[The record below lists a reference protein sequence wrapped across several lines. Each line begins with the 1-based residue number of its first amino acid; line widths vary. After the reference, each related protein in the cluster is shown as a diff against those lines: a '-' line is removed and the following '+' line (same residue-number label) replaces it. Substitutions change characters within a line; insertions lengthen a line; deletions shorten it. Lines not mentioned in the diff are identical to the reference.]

1 MPRIINEDLIAK
13 IAEFAGRDYS
23 KAATGREL
31 NLDRATVRKY
41 WPEEEEESEVE
52 ETPEVKLSLEDEF
65 NLITTRNELGWDI
78 NETLSKIE
86 NRRWE
91 TPELRKKGQ
100 LAIDSLRFLKD
111 KVKKA
116 EKLDGLDSLAN
127 LVNQKR
133 EELNPVLEE
142 DDKLE
147 RERLEREEK
156 ERKEQAARRRE
167 GDEILWQHYMAILP
181 WYIPC
186 PKYIED
192 VVRTFLVKNGYDDWA
207 RVLGSQMAMVD
218 ELKWED
224 DMDELEPLSQ
234 EFLNI
239 ITGHPEEKDKIIEV
253 MAQRRLRLLTAR
265 DEDIIDAFNAWL
277 NSEED
282 AEFVEGALKL
292 AGIFWRLAKERYID
306 IDELMKQEA
315 SLSQDRQETGLLNQR
330 PYPVDRRALTKKR
343 GASPS

>member
-13 IAEFAGRDYS
+13 IAEFAGRSYS
-23 KAATGREL
+23 KSATGREL

-65 NLITTRNELGWDI
+65 NLLTTRNELGWDI

-86 NRRWE
+86 DRRWE

-100 LAIDSLRFLKD
+100 LATESLRFLKG
-111 KVKKA
+111 KVQKA
-116 EKLDGLDSLAN
+116 ETLDQLDSLSS
-127 LVNQKR
+127 LVNRKR
-133 EELNPVLEE
+133 EELKPILEE

-147 RERLEREEK
+147 EKRLEREEK
-156 ERKEQAARRRE
+156 ERKEEAARRRKGHE
-167 GDEILWQHYMAILP
+167 TLKQYYLAILP

-186 PKYIED
+186 PKYIEN
-192 VVRTFLVKNGYDDWA
+192 VMITFLCKYGYDDWA

-315 SLSQDRQETGLLNQR
+315 SLPEETAR
-330 PYPVDRRALTKKR
+330 DKRSKEDKARRTLA
-343 GASPS
+343 A

>member
-1 MPRIINEDLIAK
+1 MPRIINQDVIAQ
-13 IAEFAGRDYS
+13 IADFAGRGYS
-23 KAATGREL
+23 KAAAAREL
-31 NLDRATVRKY
+31 KLDRATVRKY
-41 WPEEEEESEVE
+41 WPEEKEESEVE

-65 NLITTRNELGWDI
+65 NLMTTRSELSWDI
-78 NETLSKIE
+78 AETLTKIE
-86 NRRWE
+86 NRGWE
-91 TPELRKKGQ
+91 TAELRKQGQ
-100 LAIDSLRFLKD
+100 LAAEGLRFLKG
-111 KVKKA
+111 KVQKT
-116 EKLDGLDSLAN
+116 ETLDGLTSLSS
-127 LVNQKR
+127 LVNRKR
-133 EELNPVLEE
+133 EELKPILEE

-147 RERLEREEK
+147 EKRLEREEK
-156 ERKEQAARRRE
+156 ERKEEAARRRKGHE
-167 GDEILWQHYMAILP
+167 TLWQHYLSILP

-186 PKYIED
+186 PKYTED
-192 VVRTFLVKNGYDDWA
+192 VVRTFLVKNGYYEWA
-207 RVLGSQMAMVD
+207 EVLGSQLALVD

-253 MAQRRLRLLTAR
+253 MAQRRLRILTAR

-282 AEFVEGALKL
+282 AEFVEGALKV

-315 SLSQDRQETGLLNQR
+315 SPPKEPAKDKRGKA
-330 PYPVDRRALTKKR
+330 DKARRAL
-343 GASPS
+343 AA

>member
-13 IAEFAGRDYS
+13 IADFAGRGYS
-23 KAATGREL
+23 KSATGREL
-31 NLDRATVRKY
+31 KLDRATVRKY
-41 WPEEEEESEVE
+41 WPEEEEESEVA

-65 NLITTRNELGWDI
+65 RLLTSRNELGWDI

-86 NRRWE
+86 DRRWE
-91 TPELRKKGQ
+91 TPELTKKGQ
-100 LAIDSLRFLKD
+100 LATESLRFLKG
-111 KVKKA
+111 KVQKA
-116 EKLDGLDSLAN
+116 ETLDELGSLSG
-127 LVNQKR
+127 LVNLKC
-133 EELNPVLEE
+133 EELKPILEE

-147 RERLEREEK
+147 EKRLEREEK
-156 ERKEQAARRRE
+156 ERKEEAARRRKGHE
-167 GDEILWQHYMAILP
+167 TLWQYYLAILP

-186 PKYIED
+186 RKYIED
-192 VVRTFLVKNGYDDWA
+192 VVRTFLVKNGYYEWA
-207 RVLGSQMAMVD
+207 EVLGSQLALVD

-253 MAQRRLRLLTAR
+253 MAQRRLRILTAR

-315 SLSQDRQETGLLNQR
+315 SPPKEPAKDKRGKA
-330 PYPVDRRALTKKR
+330 DKARRAL
-343 GASPS
+343 AA

>member
-1 MPRIINEDLIAK
+1 MPRIINEDLITK
-13 IAEFAGRDYS
+13 IAELAGRGYS
-23 KAATGREL
+23 KSATGREL
-31 NLDRATVRKY
+31 NLDRATIRKY
-41 WPEEEEESEVE
+41 WPEEKEEIKVE

-65 NLITTRNELGWDI
+65 RLIANRNELSWDI
-78 NETLSKIE
+78 GETLSKIE
-86 NRRWE
+86 NRHWE
-91 TPELRKKGQ
+91 TRELRKKGQ

-111 KVKKA
+111 KVRKA
-116 EKLDGLDSLAN
+116 GKVDELDSLAN

-142 DDKLE
+142 DAKLE

-156 ERKEQAARRRE
+156 ERQEEAARRRKGRE
-167 GDEILWQHYMAILP
+167 TLWQHYLAIIP

-186 PKYIED
+186 RKYTED
-192 VVRTFLVKNGYDDWA
+192 VVRTFFGNYGYDHWA
-207 RVLGSQMAMVD
+207 RVLGSQLALVD

-224 DMDELEPLSQ
+224 DMDELGPLFG

-253 MAQRRLRLLTAR
+253 MAQRRLRLLTPR
-265 DEDIIDAFNAWL
+265 DEDIIDAFTEWL

-282 AEFVEGALKL
+282 KKFVEGALKL
-292 AGIFWRLAKERYID
+292 SGIFRRLAEERYID

-315 SLSQDRQETGLLNQR
+315 SPPKEPAKDKRSKADKVRQTL
-330 PYPVDRRALTKKR
+330 A
-343 GASPS
+343 A

>member
-1 MPRIINEDLIAK
+1 MPRVINQDLIAQ

-23 KAATGREL
+23 KSAAGREL

-41 WPEEEEESEVE
+41 WPEEKEEIKVE

-65 NLITTRNELGWDI
+65 RLTTTRNELTWDI

-91 TPELRKKGQ
+91 TRELRKKGQ
-100 LAIDSLRFLKD
+100 LAIDSLKFLHEKIQE
-111 KVKKA
+111 A
-116 EKLDGLDSLAN
+116 EKLDELNSLAN

-133 EELNPVLEE
+133 EELNPALQE
-142 DDKLE
+142 DAKLK
-147 RERLEREEK
+147 RERLGWEEK
-156 ERKEQAARRRE
+156 ERQKEGARRRKGHE
-167 GDEILWQHYMAILP
+167 TLWQYYLSILP

-186 PKYIED
+186 PKYTED
-192 VVRTFLVKNGYDDWA
+192 VVRTFLVKNGYYGWA
-207 RVLGSQMAMVD
+207 EVLGSQLGLVD

-224 DMDELEPLSQ
+224 DMDDLEPLFR

-253 MAQRRLRLLTAR
+253 MAQRRQRLLTPR
-265 DEDIIDAFNAWL
+265 DEDIIDAFNEWL

-282 AEFVEGALKL
+282 GEFVEGALKL
-292 AGIFWRLAKERYID
+292 SGIFRRLAEERYID

-315 SLSQDRQETGLLNQR
+315 SPPKEPAKD
-330 PYPVDRRALTKKR
+330 KR
-343 GASPS
+343 GKADKARKTLAA